1 MGGGTIPNSEITFVS
16 SSASLSPSPSPSNLL
31 ENLVSAKEA
40 KTDLLSQ
47 SLGNLEVVTRFK
59 DRRFPTETQRKLGLT
74 GEDAR
79 RIREEL
85 IRKPDPSI
93 QDITLSFGPDT
104 HRGYFPDSF
113 SDRIQFSDEGV
124 AIVTHT
130 KPSDARR

>member
-1 MGGGTIPNSEITFVS
+1 M
-16 SSASLSPSPSPSNLL
+16 
-31 ENLVSAKEA
+31 AKA
-40 KTDLLSQ
+40 DLLSQ

-59 DRRFPTETQRKLGLT
+59 ARRFPTDTQRKLGLT
-74 GEDAR
+74 SEAAR
-79 RIREEL
+79 RIEEGL

-104 HRGYFPDSF
+104 HGAHFSDSF

-124 AIVTHT
+124 AIVTHI